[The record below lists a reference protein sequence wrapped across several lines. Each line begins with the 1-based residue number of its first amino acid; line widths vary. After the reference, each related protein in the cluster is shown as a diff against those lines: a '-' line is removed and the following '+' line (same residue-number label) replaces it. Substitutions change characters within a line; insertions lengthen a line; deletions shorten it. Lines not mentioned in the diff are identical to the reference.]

1 MRVPVSN
8 SKVLVVEDSKFL
20 RIATERILSRAG
32 YQVIGAADGEQA
44 LQIAQNELPDII
56 LLDMLLPKL
65 SGQDVLKALKANP
78 ATMHIPVIILTSM
91 SQKNAEKLLSEGAA
105 AYFEKGS
112 LEIDTGTGLFA
123 STVQTVLAQTR
134 SAKNTIR
141 SCLACRA
148 RMSACTTTIPQPPL
162 KN

>member
-1 MRVPVSN
+1 VRVAISN

-44 LQIAQNELPDII
+44 LQIAQDELPDII

-78 ATMHIPVIILTSM
+78 ATQHIPVIILTSM
-91 SQKNAEKLLSEGAA
+91 SQKNAEKLLSDGAA

-112 LEIDTGTGLFA
+112 LEIDTGTGRLA
-123 STVQTVLAQTR
+123 STVQAVLTQAR
-134 SAKNTIR
+134 SAKKTH
-141 SCLACRA
+141 S
-148 RMSACTTTIPQPPL
+148 
-162 KN
+162 